1 MMTIRTILGV
11 ALILVGLFAT
21 CVGVLGLFRFR
32 YVLNRMHAAALV
44 DTLGALG
51 VLVGLMLL
59 CGVTVTTGK
68 LFLILVF
75 LWLTS
80 PVATHL
86 IAKMELLTGLD
97 IDADAKAE
105 EGEQRL

>member
-1 MMTIRTILGV
+1 MIRTILGA
-11 ALILVGLFAT
+11 ALIAAGVFAV

-44 DTLGALG
+44 DTLGVLG
-51 VLVGLMLL
+51 VVLGLVVL
-59 CGVTVTTGK
+59 CGVTVLSGK
-68 LFLILVF
+68 LLLILIF

-86 IAKMELLTGLD
+86 IAKMELLTEMD
-97 IDADAKAE
+97 VDADAKAE
-105 EGEQRL
+105 EGERRL

>member
-1 MMTIRTILGV
+1 MIRTVIGA
-11 ALILVGLFAT
+11 ALILIGVLT
-21 CVGVLGLFRFR
+21 VCVGVLGLFRFR

-44 DTLGALG
+44 DTLGVLG
-51 VLVGLMLL
+51 VLLGLMVL
-59 CGVTVTTGK
+59 CGVSVTSGK
-68 LFLILVF
+68 LLLIVVF

-97 IDADAKAE
+97 LDADAKAE
-105 EGEQRL
+105 KGERKL

>member
-1 MMTIRTILGV
+1 MIRTVLGA
-11 ALILVGLFAT
+11 ALILVGLFAV
-21 CVGVLGLFRFR
+21 CVGTLGLFRFR

-51 VLVGLMLL
+51 VLLGLILL
-59 CGVTVTTGK
+59 CGVTVVSGK
-68 LFLILVF
+68 LLLILIF

-86 IAKMELLTGLD
+86 ITKMELLTGLD
-97 IDADAKAE
+97 IDADAEAE
-105 EGEQRL
+105 EGEQPL